1 MKRVGVLAVQGAV
14 DEHLARVEAED
25 CAAVAVKLPED
36 LSGLDALIIPG
47 GESTAISRL
56 ITHNGLFE
64 PIQAFAKEKPVFGTC
79 AGLILCATE
88 IVEDDGRVRP
98 LGLLPCRVTRN
109 GFGRQ
114 VQSFETLLEVDSLG
128 PDANAGHAVPGVFIR
143 APYIESL
150 GPGAKAMAHVDGK
163 IVMAESGLTLVCAFH
178 PELADDN
185 RILRYFLNK
194 IS

>member
-14 DEHLARVEAED
+14 EEHLARVQAEG
-25 CAAVAVKLPED
+25 CGAVAVKLPED
-36 LSGLDALIIPG
+36 LEGLDALIIPG

-56 ITHNGLFE
+56 ICHNGLFE
-64 PIQAFAKEKPVFGTC
+64 PIQAFGKIHPILGTC

-114 VQSFETLLEVDSLG
+114 VQSFETLLEVDG
-128 PDANAGHAVPGVFIR
+128 IGTGEDAGHGVPGVFIR

-150 GPGAKAMAHVDGK
+150 GPEARAMAWVDGK
-163 IVMAESGLTLVCAFH
+163 IVMAEAGHILVCAFH

-185 RILRYFLNK
+185 RILRYFLQK
-194 IS
+194 G

>member
-14 DEHLARVEAED
+14 EEHLARVQAEGY
-25 CAAVAVKLPED
+25 AAVAVKLAED
-36 LSGLDALIIPG
+36 LSDLDALIIPG

-56 ITHNGLFE
+56 VCHNGLFE
-64 PIQAFAKEKPVFGTC
+64 PIQGFAKEKPVFGTC

-98 LGLLPCRVTRN
+98 LGLLPSRVTRN

-114 VQSFETLLEVDSLG
+114 VQSFETLLDVDGLG
-128 PDANAGHAVPGVFIR
+128 SDDGRGVPGVFIR

-150 GPGAKAMAHVDGK
+150 GPGARAMASVDGK
-163 IVMAESGLTLVCAFH
+163 IVMAEAGLTLVCAFH

-185 RILRYFLNK
+185 RILRYFLGK
-194 IS
+194 MK